1 MRRLLVIGILLTAAF
16 TFSDYGRAARDR
28 SLAPVSSMT
37 RELIVLEIEDCPICT
52 LMRSQ
57 VAPAYARTPRAMAV
71 PMRFVSLDRIQGHG
85 VRLSAPVTVLPTV
98 VLMRDGVEVDRI
110 TGYLG
115 TENFLQV
122 VASMI
127 GSVD

>member
-1 MRRLLVIGILLTAAF
+1 MRRLLVIGILLAVALG
-16 TFSDYGRAARDR
+16 FSDRGKAARDP

-37 RELIVLEIEDCPICT
+37 RELIVLETEDCPICT
-52 LMRSQ
+52 LMRSH
-57 VAPAYARTPRAMAV
+57 VAPAYARTPRAQLV
-71 PMRFVSLDRIQGHG
+71 PMRFVSLDRIQGQG

-98 VLMRDGVEVDRI
+98 VLMRDGVEIDRI

-115 TENFLQV
+115 AENFLQV
-122 VASMI
+122 VGSMI